1 MSRRG
6 ASGGGRDYPRTARV
20 NELLREIIADDL
32 EAIDDERLE
41 LLTITGVEVDRDLR
55 HAVVFYDS
63 LQGEEGDAVVL
74 EALGSHRV
82 RLQASIN
89 RQARLRRTPE
99 LSFQPDPGVRSGQR
113 IDELLRGLQRD
124 HRGTDELRD

>member
-124 HRGTDELRD
+124 HRGADELRD

>member
-74 EALGSHRV
+74 GSHRV

-124 HRGTDELRD
+124 HRGADERRD

>member
-1 MSRRG
+1 MSRQG
-6 ASGGGRDYPRTARV
+6 TSGGGRDFPRTARV

-32 EAIDDERLE
+32 ETIDDDRLE

-63 LQGEEGDAVVL
+63 LQGEEGDPVVL

-99 LSFQPDPGVRSGQR
+99 LSFEPDPGVRSGQR
-113 IDELLRGLQRD
+113 IDELLRDL
-124 HRGTDELRD
+124 HRARPEQGEPEG